1 MSKIEMIE
9 LPAVLSNNELSN
21 SLTAENKTIVS
32 KQPTKQ
38 TVKLSPAEQPA
49 EKGKNSSPAEAA
61 NLSLVEKSSKNDV
74 NLSPEE
80 VVNLSLPE
88 QAKMSPKN
96 SREPCHFECD
106 LCEET
111 VLTTTKLKSGKHQ
124 TVTCLMVFLLGGA
137 TCCLCLYPCYREEFH
152 DVMHFCP
159 GCGKKLGTCKAKW
172 EK

>member
-1 MSKIEMIE
+1 MNEIKMTEIP
-9 LPAVLSNNELSN
+9 LALSNNKLSN
-21 SLTAENKTIVS
+21 SLRAENKNIVN

-38 TVKLSPAEQPA
+38 AVKLSPVEQPT
-49 EKGKNSSPAEAA
+49 EKGKNSSPPEVF
-61 NLSLVEKSSKNDV
+61 NM
-74 NLSPEE
+74 SP
-80 VVNLSLPE
+80 PE

-137 TCCLCLYPCYREEFH
+137 TCCLCLYPCCREEFH